1 MNSHAEQTTVIVN
14 GVLQDTIRV
23 YDRGLS
29 YGDGVFETILIHDGV
44 PEFLHEHLQRLE
56 RACKRLLLSWD
67 ESLFYRDLTLLL
79 AQTAPLLRE
88 NAVLKILLTRGEGG
102 RGYKAAPTSI
112 STRILML
119 SPAPDYDFNPQAGVS
134 ACICNTRLSINPDLA
149 GLKHLSRIENVMA
162 RNEWQDDTVVEGL
175 MMDVTG
181 HLVEGTM
188 SNVFLLSNGCLRTPA
203 LQRCGVE
210 GVVRNLVIERL
221 APGLS
226 IDLEVCDLYIDDLI
240 NAESVFITNS
250 LIGIWPVIA
259 LGCHHKTI
267 DPLVLKLQMALEKLQ
282 GV

>member
-1 MNSHAEQTTVIVN
+1 LYSHPEQATVIVN
-14 GVLQDTIRV
+14 GILQDTVRV
-23 YDRGLS
+23 YDRGLN
-29 YGDGVFETILIHDGV
+29 YGDGVFETILIHNRV

-56 RACKRLLLSWD
+56 RACKRLSLSWD
-67 ESLFYRDLTLLL
+67 ESLFHRDLTLLL
-79 AQTAPLLRE
+79 AQAAPLLRE
-88 NAVLKILLTRGEGG
+88 NSVLKILLTRGEGG
-102 RGYKAAPTSI
+102 RGYKVDPGSI
-112 STRILML
+112 ATRILML
-119 SPAPDYDFNPQAGVS
+119 SPAPDYDFDPLAGVS
-134 ACICNTRLSINPDLA
+134 VCICDTRLSINPGLA

-162 RNEWQDDTVVEGL
+162 RNEWQDNTVVEGL

-210 GVVRNLVIERL
+210 GIVRNLVIERL

-226 IDLEVCDLYIDDLI
+226 IDLEVSDFYIDDLI
-240 NAESVFITNS
+240 NADSVFITNS
-250 LIGIWPVIA
+250 LIGIWPVIQ

-267 DPLVLKLQMALEKLQ
+267 DPLVLKLQLALEKLQ